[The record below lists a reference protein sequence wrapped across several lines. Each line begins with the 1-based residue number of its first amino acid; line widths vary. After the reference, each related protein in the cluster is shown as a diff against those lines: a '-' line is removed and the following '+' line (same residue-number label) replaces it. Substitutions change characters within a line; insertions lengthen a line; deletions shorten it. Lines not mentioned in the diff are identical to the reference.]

1 MKTQTQHRFVL
12 LLAAPLAALALGAA
26 EAPVKSA
33 FITVDT
39 PESAEVRKLGEAA
52 INRLAVRMVHEVNTA
67 LANGEPERAVDTLHL
82 RDLPMTNGTV
92 AGLPRI
98 TALKRTSLRLRSPG
112 NAPDAADQLALEEVL
127 RQLESGDAAPS
138 VLVQRAELPPAA
150 PEWRVYK
157 PIGIMPKCLACPGD
171 PAVQSETLHAT
182 LRHYYLERPLRRRN
196 PSHTHGAWRG
206 VLRVTVADAP
216 AAVAAA
222 PAKK

>member
-157 PIGIMPKCLACPGD
+157 PIGIMPKCLACHGD
-171 PAVQSETLHAT
+171 PAEQSETLHAT
-182 LRHYYLERPLRRRN
+182 LRHYYPDDQATGYT
-196 PSHTHGAWRG
+196 PGAWRG